1 MAGFSLDMAI
11 NRTNVG
17 RQMVGDL
24 GNFVGTDLRKQF
36 MFGPQKLAYGPQKF
50 AEGET
55 VAEEI
60 TFETVSFTD
69 DITGKTKT
77 FKYNP
82 ETHHPPDSTG
92 RMRKKGVNT
101 SDVATQGGVNFFDAA
116 EVVEEEAAPASAAAP
131 RREKPPVPFNPET
144 DADREELETQ
154 RDQLFNPLEHSY
166 ASPKGAL
173 MDYKI
178 SKYTDPLVRIAS
190 RGMINPDIDDRLRR
204 YMGEKPDRYVRS
216 YEGRPEDYGKL
227 VLDPRDKTLGLDKKT
242 IDKELAEQRKFSG
255 LKDDER
261 FKDDQV
267 KDLLWR
273 ARERNLNPMWRRQI
287 EKGGMKTSDSGD
299 PVEKSSDT
307 SDKPSDTSGGLSAAL
322 KAKGESPLVTGLE
335 RPEKEGLTSALKGP
349 SPAKTLAQDLTASIT
364 PVTTENLPSITPRAK
379 LQADADKEAAQTKKE
394 EEEAA
399 AIKKAQSKLDPKTI
413 KALKAME
420 KSANLLSIAKKR
432 FDTGEGSL
440 TKKEER
446 GYRTSRDRLFPSM
459 SQLSPE
465 AYETEYSVSK
475 YMPTREEM
483 NKYEAFRAADDRI
496 DWSEEGETD
505 DFAGTIDT
513 GSPFRQGGPV
523 RLAGGGGLSSLNPP
537 INPGDFVI
545 ASDVVSG
552 IGDGSS
558 QFGVERLT
566 DELGVQ
572 PRPFSAALGGEVRG
586 PGSGLD
592 DLIQTSVRGKQA
604 ARLANQ
610 EFVVPRQD
618 VMKIGKGNLK
628 NGQEMLYALM
638 DRVRKQ
644 KSGGQ
649 QPPRLQGSLAGL
661 MGNMRS

>member
-1 MAGFSLDMAI
+1 MAKKDKE
-11 NRTNVG
+11 
-17 RQMVGDL
+17 GD
-24 GNFVGTDLRKQF
+24 V
-36 MFGPQKLAYGPQKF
+36 
-50 AEGET
+50 
-55 VAEEI
+55 
-60 TFETVSFTD
+60 
-69 DITGKTKT
+69 
-77 FKYNP
+77 
-82 ETHHPPDSTG
+82 
-92 RMRKKGVNT
+92 KKH
-101 SDVATQGGVNFFDAA
+101 
-116 EVVEEEAAPASAAAP
+116 
-131 RREKPPVPFNPET
+131 
-144 DADREELETQ
+144 L
-154 RDQLFNPLEHSY
+154 
-166 ASPKGAL
+166 SPKEIDHLIAAGE
-173 MDYKI
+173 MDFA
-178 SKYTDPLVRIAS
+178 DL
-190 RGMINPDIDDRLRR
+190 
-204 YMGEKPDRYVRS
+204 
-216 YEGRPEDYGKL
+216 EGGPGVKELKR
-227 VLDPRDKTLGLDKKT
+227 RDKEGLY
-242 IDKELAEQRKFSG
+242 A
-255 LKDDER
+255 
-261 FKDDQV
+261 
-267 KDLLWR
+267 
-273 ARERNLNPMWRRQI
+273 
-287 EKGGMKTSDSGD
+287 
-299 PVEKSSDT
+299 
-307 SDKPSDTSGGLSAAL
+307 
-322 KAKGESPLVTGLE
+322 
-335 RPEKEGLTSALKGP
+335 EKEGLSSLREEGDQPGRDRGYGGLSKIAPLTSQADQPGRDIGSSLLTP
-349 SPAKTLAQDLTASIT
+349 PEEPKTLARDLTASIT
-364 PVTTENLPSITPRAK
+364 PVKAENLPSITPRAK
-379 LQADADKEAAQTKKE
+379 LQADTDKEAAQTKKE

-446 GYRTSRDRLFPSM
+446 DYQTSRDRLFPSM

-523 RLAGGGGLSSLNPP
+523 RLAGGGGLSSLKPP

-566 DELGVQ
+566 EELGVQ

-592 DLIQTSVRGKQA
+592 DLIQTTVRGKQA

-610 EFVVPRQD
+610 EFLVPRQD
-618 VMKIGKGNLK
+618 VMKIGKGSLK